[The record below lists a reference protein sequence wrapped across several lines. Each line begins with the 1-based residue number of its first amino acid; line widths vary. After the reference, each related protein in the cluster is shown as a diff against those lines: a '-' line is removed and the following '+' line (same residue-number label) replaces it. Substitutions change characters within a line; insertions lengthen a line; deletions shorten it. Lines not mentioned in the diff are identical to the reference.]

1 MRIFKFPML
10 FKVADILKVNIIQQ
24 TPLTR
29 LMHCFIVKLGLRY
42 CSCLLTFLL
51 NVKTEVLDQKEILK
65 AC

>member
-29 LMHCFIVKLGLRY
+29 LMHCFIV
-42 CSCLLTFLL
+42 
-51 NVKTEVLDQKEILK
+51 
-65 AC
+65 